1 MNHNPVLHKGVNTIE
16 LIQSNFYYLTMTHL
30 NDDGKKHEVSI
41 SYGDSGSGAL
51 YEKDGQRYTIGV
63 ASHLYVGR
71 EDGDNVRYWG
81 NYAAYVR
88 TDGASL

>member
-1 MNHNPVLHKGVNTIE
+1 M
-16 LIQSNFYYLTMTHL
+16 IQSNFYYLTMTNL
-30 NDDGKKHEVSI
+30 RDDGLKHEVSI

-71 EDGDNVRYWG
+71 EDGDNVRVWG

>member
-1 MNHNPVLHKGVNTIE
+1 
-16 LIQSNFYYLTMTHL
+16 MTNL
-30 NDDGKKHEVSI
+30 RDDGLKHEVSI

-51 YEKDGQRYTIGV
+51 YEKDGQLYTIGV
-63 ASHLYVGR
+63 ASHLYRSR
-71 EDGDNVRYWG
+71 EGGDWIRIWG